1 MKPTAALPHTA
12 GVPRVYFDN
21 NATTPLDARVR
32 AAMEPYFGMAH
43 GNPSSAHGYGRQA
56 RQAVEAA
63 RSKVATLIGAESQQ
77 VIFTGS
83 GTEANNA
90 VIFDA
95 ARRAGG
101 KGHFVLS
108 AFEHPSIDRAI
119 ESLEEMGFSATR
131 VPPEANGVVAGERL
145 AAALQPETIL
155 VCLMLANNE
164 LGTLQ
169 PVVEVAAL
177 CREKKIPLLCD
188 AVQAVG
194 KVPVTVTDLGVDYLV
209 LGAHK
214 FHGPLGAAALWIR
227 PGSALTGLLVGAP
240 QEFGFRAGTEN
251 VPAVV
256 GLGEA
261 SHWARE
267 EMASRKQHLTGLRD
281 RLETGL
287 EDLAA
292 SRVHCRQAPRLPHTT
307 NVAFPGWVGRDLM
320 LALDLAGYAVSTG
333 AACGAGDPLPSQT
346 LLALGLEAEEAIGSL
361 RISFG
366 IENTQ
371 QEVDD
376 FLCVLPR
383 VLEEQRGGSLSLG
396 GGTAR

>member
-1 MKPTAALPHTA
+1 MKSTATFP
-12 GVPRVYFDN
+12 GVPSVPPVYFDN
-21 NATTPLDARVR
+21 NATTPLDPRVR
-32 AAMEPYFGMAH
+32 AVMEPYFGVAH
-43 GNPSSAHGYGRQA
+43 GNPSSAHGFGRQA
-56 RQAVEAA
+56 REAVAAA
-63 RSKVATLIGAESQQ
+63 RSQVASLIGAEARQ
-77 VIFTGS
+77 VVFTSS

-101 KGHFVLS
+101 QGHFVLS
-108 AFEHPSIDRAI
+108 AFEHPSVDGAI
-119 ESLEEMGFSATR
+119 ASLEEMGFSATR
-131 VPPEANGVVAGERL
+131 VPPEPNGVVAVERL
-145 AAALQPETIL
+145 TAALRPETVL

-169 PVVEVAAL
+169 PVSDVAAR
-177 CREKKIPLLCD
+177 CREKKIPVLCD

-194 KVPVTVTDLGVDYLV
+194 KVPVVAPDLGVDYLV

-227 PGSALTGLLVGAP
+227 PGSALTSLLVGAP

-251 VPAVV
+251 VPAIV

-261 SHWARE
+261 SRWARE
-267 EMASRKQHLTGLRD
+267 EMTSRGRHLKELRD
-281 RLETGL
+281 RLESGL
-287 EDLAA
+287 DSLSVA
-292 SRVHCRQAPRLPHTT
+292 RIHCRQAPRLPHTT

-346 LLALGLEAEEAIGSL
+346 LLALGLEAEEAVGSL

-366 IENTQ
+366 IENTS
-371 QEVDD
+371 QEVDR
-376 FLCVLPR
+376 FLSDLAV
-383 VLEEQRGGSLSLG
+383 VLEKMRSGMLSSGGE
-396 GGTAR
+396 TV